1 MKLKQTHVANRG
13 VRYLLPSSIL
23 PIISVMGFLVCAQM
37 QRAVAQPPSLTR
49 AQLLA
54 EVEKR
59 AFQFFWVNADPR
71 TGLIS
76 DRAVN
81 HGNETRHVSSIAS
94 TGYGLASL
102 AIGAQHGWINRQRA
116 IERASLTLD
125 FILIKLPNEHGW
137 CYHFVDKRDGSR
149 YWNCEISSIDT
160 ALLVEG
166 ALVAGQYFQ
175 GDVKKKADA
184 LYDRLD
190 WQWML
195 TNGRSHPDKRVL
207 SHGWMPGKGF
217 IESNWQTYCE
227 HMFLYLLGMGARQNP
242 LTKDSWA

>member
-59 AFQFFWVNADPR
+59 AFQFFWVNADPK

-102 AIGAQHGWINRQRA
+102 AIGARHGWVTRQKAIDRA
-116 IERASLTLD
+116 ALTLD
-125 FILIKLPNEHGW
+125 LVLNKLHKQHTLF
-137 CYHFVDKRDGSR
+137 YHFV
-149 YWNCEISSIDT
+149 
-160 ALLVEG
+160 V
-166 ALVAGQYFQ
+166 
-175 GDVKKKADA
+175 
-184 LYDRLD
+184 
-190 WQWML
+190 
-195 TNGRSHPDKRVL
+195 P
-207 SHGWMPGKGF
+207 
-217 IESNWQTYCE
+217 
-227 HMFLYLLGMGARQNP
+227 
-242 LTKDSWA
+242 